1 MVYSVDRKRGIFMI
15 LHIGVGVQIKMPHTG
30 QAGVNQLGGVFV
42 NGRPLP
48 DCVRRR
54 IVELALMGVR
64 PCDISRQLLVS
75 HGCVSKILTRFYE
88 TGSIRPGS
96 IGGSKTKLNQL
107 LRLLRNSKAHARA
120 EQVAT
125 PTVVKKILR
134 FKQENPGMFAWEI
147 RDQLLSQRICDPN
160 TIPSVSSVNRI
171 LRNGGLWTDDMNND
185 PIVRDASTSSS
196 SYIVS
201 KSMQQHSMYQ
211 THSGDHHINVNHYRY
226 PSSTTSPV
234 DIKPT
239 TFTHPRTTPINV
251 LQNQPMPSLQSN
263 LDSSSPVV
271 KPTPDISSNYPQIPK
286 HWLWNSNFFYP
297 TSRSVHDGFLPYS
310 SNFSGIFNSTRTT
323 SIDLLSKTIDLSQHS
338 SEANSDDS
346 LDNNDNGK
354 RSPASH
360 STSKDGQHKKKNPYS
375 IEELLKKPEKKIK
388 LDNVATTFHP
398 SILVHDSTAI
408 SHCEEIIGDEKYE
421 KINIPIEVC
430 E

>member
-1 MVYSVDRKRGIFMI
+1 
-15 LHIGVGVQIKMPHTG
+15 MPHTG

-96 IGGSKTKLNQL
+96 IGGSKTK
-107 LRLLRNSKAHARA
+107 
-120 EQVAT
+120 QVAT

-185 PIVRDASTSSS
+185 QIIRDVSSS
-196 SYIVS
+196 SSSSSFIPS
-201 KSMQQHSMYQ
+201 KTMSQHSIYQ
-211 THSGDHHINVNHYRY
+211 THSGDHHMPLNVNHYRY
-226 PSSTTSPV
+226 PSSATSPV
-234 DIKPT
+234 DIKPQS
-239 TFTHPRTTPINV
+239 TFTHPRTTPVNI
-251 LQNQPMPSLQSN
+251 LQNQSIPTLQSN
-263 LDSSSPVV
+263 LDSPTPLV
-271 KPTPDISSNYPQIPK
+271 KPTPLSSPDIPSNYPQIPK

-297 TSRSVHDGFLPYS
+297 TSRSIHDGFLPYS
-310 SNFSGIFNSTRTT
+310 SNFSGIFNASRAT
-323 SIDLLSKTIDLSQHS
+323 SLDLLTKTIDLSQHS

-354 RSPASH
+354 RSP
-360 STSKDGQHKKKNPYS
+360 STHPSSKDGHKKKNPYS
-375 IEELLKKPEKKIK
+375 IEELLKKPEKRIK
-388 LDNVATTFHP
+388 LDSGATAFHP
-398 SILVHDSTAI
+398 SILIHDTATVG
-408 SHCEEIIGDEKYE
+408 HCEEIHVDGKYE
-421 KINIPIEVC
+421 KSNIPIEVC